1 MSDERARLTVA
12 VSARDH
18 IEGPDDAVVTLVEY
32 GDYECP
38 HCGRA
43 YPIVKQIQ
51 EQLGPRLR
59 FVFRNFPL
67 AEIHPHAQHAAE
79 AAEAAAAQGHF
90 REMHHALFEHQ
101 RALADPDLM
110 RYAAEIGL
118 DRAQFRHELEDHSHA
133 PRVREDF
140 RSGVRSGVNGTPTFF
155 INGFRHDGSWDL
167 ETLMEALE
175 AASMARRA

>member
-1 MSDERARLTVA
+1 MPLKRSSSTVTTS
-12 VSARDH
+12 V
-18 IEGPDDAVVTLVEY
+18 PD
-32 GDYECP
+32 
-38 HCGRA
+38 CGRA

-90 REMHHALFEHQ
+90 QEMHHALFEHQ

-118 DRAQFRHELEDHSHA
+118 DR
-133 PRVREDF
+133 
-140 RSGVRSGVNGTPTFF
+140 RSFDRNSRIIARASGSRGL
-155 INGFRHDGSWDL
+155 SK
-167 ETLMEALE
+167 
-175 AASMARRA
+175 RRAERRRMGHRRSSSMDFVMMGRGISRR